1 MSATLTLAELDE
13 PLEPLAEAALEWLVR
28 LHDGAA
34 GPQDWIAYD
43 AWRAARPEHAAAA
56 AAAEEL
62 WRGLGIARPRRPG
75 HAVAMML
82 VAGLV
87 LLAGLWTGLT
97 PGVFVDYRTGPGE
110 RRSVIL
116 ADGTRLDL
124 DGATRLDVV
133 FDGHGRRLV
142 LYDGTVHVAVA
153 PDKARPFDV
162 AAAGGRIRA
171 LGTAFD
177 VRRRGDTVRVAVTEH
192 AVRVT
197 YPENGAG
204 VDLQAGA
211 QVTYGPEGL
220 GQPGLADLRS
230 LTAWRRGRLM
240 FDGRPLAE
248 VLAEVERHRPGM
260 IVIADARLREL
271 KVTGVF
277 DSDDP
282 DALLDAVAATLAV
295 RVRRLPYLAIVEQ
308 KSR

>member
-1 MSATLTLAELDE
+1 MSAALTLAQLDE

-34 GPQDWIAYD
+34 GPEAWLAYD
-43 AWRAARPEHAAAA
+43 AWRAAGPEHAAAA

-62 WRGLGIARPRRPG
+62 WRSLGMARPRRRG
-75 HAVAMML
+75 GAVAMLL

-87 LLAGLWTGLT
+87 LLAGLWAGLT
-97 PGVFVDYRTGPGE
+97 PGLFVDYRTGPGE
-110 RRSVIL
+110 RRSVTL

-133 FDGHGRRLV
+133 FDAQCRRLV
-142 LYDGTVHVAVA
+142 LHDGTVHVAVA

-197 YPENGAG
+197 WPEEGQG
-204 VDLQAGA
+204 VEVQAGQ

-220 GQPGLADLRS
+220 GLPGAADLRG
-230 LTAWRRGRLM
+230 LTAWRRGRLI

-248 VLAEVERHRPGM
+248 VLAEVERHRPGL
-260 IVIADARLREL
+260 IVIADAELRAL

-277 DSDDP
+277 DSDDA
-282 DALLDAVAATLAV
+282 DALLDAVAATLPV
-295 RVRRLPYLAIVEQ
+295 RVRRLPLLAIVEQ
-308 KSR
+308 KRR

>member
-1 MSATLTLAELDE
+1 MSPTLTLAELDE
-13 PLEPLAEAALEWLVR
+13 PLEPPAEAALQWLVR

-43 AWRAARPEHAAAA
+43 VWRAARPEHAEAAA
-56 AAAEEL
+56 VAEEL
-62 WRGLGIARPRRPG
+62 WRNMGLARPRRSG
-75 HAVAMML
+75 RAVAMLL

-87 LLAGLWTGLT
+87 LLAGLWAGLS
-97 PGVFVDYRTGPGE
+97 PGLFVDYRTGPGE
-110 RRSVIL
+110 RRSVTL

-133 FDGHGRRLV
+133 FDARRRRIV
-142 LYDGTVHVAVA
+142 LHDGTIHVAVA

-177 VRRRGDTVRVAVTEH
+177 VRRRGDNVRVAVTEH
-192 AVRVT
+192 AVRVS
-197 YPENGAG
+197 YPEDGPGIEVAAG
-204 VDLQAGA
+204 N

-220 GQPGLADLRS
+220 GQPGVADLRN
-230 LTAWRRGRLM
+230 LTAWRRGRLI

-248 VLAEVERHRPGM
+248 VLAEVERHRTGM

-277 DSDDP
+277 DSDDA
-282 DALLDAVAATLAV
+282 DTLLDAVAATLAV